1 MTYWKYMKKFVYLR
15 QLPLEAIE
23 MIMLDSDKFRA
34 EISADFGLDRLHIK
48 GQAVSVNNC
57 WHFYTDGESVD
68 AMFYD
73 IDDFRNG
80 MNRVYSTALQ
90 YNILILAFVLMDTH
104 VHFVLYGDFGE
115 CNAFLHEYV
124 RRTSQYMAKKYAM
137 RKKLGNSEISHQKID
152 DDRYLLTAI
161 CYTIKNPVAAGLRY
175 NAWDYPWS
183 SGPLYFRASGNWASP
198 RWMSG
203 MDDYPDSL
211 TAKRNLIRTR
221 VPIGEGAV
229 PMINGIVFP
238 GEYVAVKIVEQLFGS
253 HRSFNYF
260 MCTTKE
266 SDIDNR
272 GGSVT
277 RLSIPMQ
284 EMREHRDALCRELFG
299 NAGLRS
305 LDTTRRVRLAKALK
319 SRYNSSTKQIAR
331 LCGLAYEEIKN
342 LL

>member
-1 MTYWKYMKKFVYLR
+1 
-15 QLPLEAIE
+15 

-34 EISADFGLDRLHIK
+34 EISANLGLDRPHIK
-48 GQAVSVNNC
+48 GQTVSVNNC
-57 WHFYTDGESVD
+57 WHFYTAGESVD

-80 MNRVYSTALQ
+80 MNRVYSTALK
-90 YNILILAFVLMDTH
+90 YNIMILAFVLMDTH

-124 RRTSQYMAKKYAM
+124 RRTSQFMAKKYSLQ
-137 RKKLGNSEISHQKID
+137 KKLSNVEISNQQID

-175 NAWDYPWS
+175 NALDYPWS
-183 SGPLYFRASGNWASP
+183 SGPLYFRSSDNWASP

-203 MDDYPDSL
+203 MDDVIESDYM
-211 TAKRNLIRTR
+211 KRKLIHTR
-221 VPIGEGAV
+221 AIFKKKIPIV
-229 PMINGIVFP
+229 CGIIFP
-238 GEYVAVKIVEQLFGS
+238 GEYVDVKIVEQLFGS

-260 MCTTKE
+260 MSITKE
-266 SDIDNR
+266 ADIDNR

-284 EMREHRDALCRELFG
+284 EMREYRDTLCRELFG

-331 LCGLAYEEIKN
+331 LCGLAFEELKN
-342 LL
+342 IL